1 MNSSSLSKALA
12 AGIAVA
18 VLGLGAAVA
27 ALVGLAFVAAGLAVA
42 AAIAGV
48 LVAVFAL
55 KAKAAVA
62 AADEL
67 CRDIIRGDFE
77 SRICRVVDGGELA
90 DLQHSV
96 NDMVDRIDAYIRETT
111 AVMSAVRNHKYFRR
125 ILPEGLDGAL
135 LTGANIINEA
145 MVVVQTRI
153 GDVNQS
159 TLRFENAIRGV
170 VDKISASA
178 VQMNQL
184 ANSVDTGA
192 RNTSEK
198 ATTVAAA
205 AEEATTNVQDV
216 ARSAANL
223 ATASQE
229 ISSKVSMSADIAR
242 RAVDHV
248 QRTDETVRSLDAAA
262 TRIGEVLDLIN
273 AIAEQTNL
281 LALNATI
288 EAARAGEAGRGF
300 AVVASEV
307 KALAGQTAKATG
319 EISEHVASVREAT
332 DAAVNAMAA
341 IASTI
346 DEINSITNE
355 VVANIDTQS
364 EATEEIAHNVE
375 QAFAGAREVTVNIHD
390 VSVHSQETGE
400 IAGTVLGAAESLSE
414 QSEFLAHEVR
424 EFLLSL
430 RRGPLDRRFGSDPTY
445 GGPERRDDIVAA
457 A

>member
-1 MNSSSLSKALA
+1 MAPAPPVLIARAKSAIRLA
-12 AGIAVA
+12 E
-18 VLGLGAAVA
+18 GL
-27 ALVGLAFVAAGLAVA
+27 
-42 AAIAGV
+42 
-48 LVAVFAL
+48 
-55 KAKAAVA
+55 
-62 AADEL
+62 
-67 CRDIIRGDFE
+67 CQDIVRGDFE
-77 SRICRVVDGGELA
+77 KRIFRVVDGGEIA
-90 DLQHSV
+90 ELQHSV

-159 TLRFENAIRGV
+159 TSRFETAIKGV
-170 VDKISASA
+170 VDSISASA
-178 VQMNQL
+178 EHMNEL

-198 ATTVAAA
+198 ATAVAAA

-223 ATASQE
+223 ATASQG
-229 ISSKVSMSADIAR
+229 ISGKVTASADIAR
-242 RAVDHV
+242 RAVEHV
-248 QRTDETVRSLDAAA
+248 NRTDETVRSLSAAA

-300 AVVASEV
+300 AVVANEV

-319 EISEHVASVREAT
+319 EISQHVGNVREAT
-332 DAAVNAMAA
+332 EAAVTAMAA

-346 DEINSITNE
+346 DEISIITNE
-355 VVANIDTQS
+355 VVATIDGQS
-364 EATEEIAHNVE
+364 EATSEIAHNVE

-390 VSVHSQETGE
+390 VSVHSQETGQ
-400 IAGTVLGAAESLSE
+400 IAATVLDAAHGLAD
-414 QSEFLAHEVR
+414 QSEFLAHEVK

-430 RRGPLDRRFGSDPTY
+430 RRGPLDRRFGNDPTY
-445 GGPERRDDIVAA
+445 GGPERRDFGDSAA